1 MLNNR
6 LRPRLAGIV
15 ICMSAAGGLAGCNI
29 LGGAAYLIN
38 GPDKAPAAFTLPEN
52 QTGVIFIDDR
62 SSQASRAVREA
73 MGDAAEKAILA
84 NEAAKEMVQARGVQ
98 AVLARERDKKLVSI
112 TAVGKN
118 LKADFVI
125 YAWLDGFALSSDGE
139 SYSPAASLRVKVVDV
154 ATGKRLFP
162 AGAEGES
169 YAPLRVTLPAQASG
183 TPNSVSGRATAEIE
197 FGRYV
202 GGRIGELFFEHA
214 PSAPGRMTESGN

>member
-1 MLNNR
+1 MLN
-6 LRPRLAGIV
+6 RPIVRPLLSACLLAG
-15 ICMSAAGGLAGCNI
+15 LAVLPACNI
-29 LGGAAYLIN
+29 MGGAAYLIS
-38 GPDKAPAAFTLPEN
+38 GPDKAPAAFKLPEN
-52 QTGVIFIDDR
+52 QAGVIFIDDR

-84 NEAAKEMVQARGVQ
+84 NDAAKEMIQARGVQ
-98 AVLARERDKKLVSI
+98 AVLSRERDKKLVSI

-162 AGAEGES
+162 AGVEGEA
-169 YAPLRVTLPAQASG
+169 YAPLRVVLPAQASG
-183 TPNSVSGRATAEIE
+183 TPDSVSARATAEIE
-197 FGRYV
+197 FGRF
-202 GGRIGELFFEHA
+202 IGTRLAEMFYEHV
-214 PSAPGRMTESGN
+214 PPAPGRMSESGN